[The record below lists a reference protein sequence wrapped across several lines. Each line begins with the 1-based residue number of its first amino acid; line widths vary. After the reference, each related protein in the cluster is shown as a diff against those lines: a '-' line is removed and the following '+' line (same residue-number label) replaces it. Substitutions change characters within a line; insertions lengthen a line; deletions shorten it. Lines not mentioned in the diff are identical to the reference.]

1 LVDTAVAE
9 TLKPFAR
16 QVLEVNSPAYVLLE
30 VVEKY
35 RFTRVIQIH
44 TYDHHTGSTV
54 LQPAATLIST
64 TKHAVLKVVTRVSHA
79 KDEHPFISPEP
90 LHELKRWQMRLSA
103 VYLRK

>member
-1 LVDTAVAE
+1 MESHSHIRVH
-9 TLKPFAR
+9 
-16 QVLEVNSPAYVLLE
+16 VLNFGATKLICAF
-30 VVEKY
+30 EKY

-79 KDEHPFISPEP
+79 KNEHPFISPEP